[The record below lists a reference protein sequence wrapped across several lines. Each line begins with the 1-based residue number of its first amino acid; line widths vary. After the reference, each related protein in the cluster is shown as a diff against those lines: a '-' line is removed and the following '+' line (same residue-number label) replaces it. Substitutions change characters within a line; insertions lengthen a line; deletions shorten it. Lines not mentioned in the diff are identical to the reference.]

1 LIRGLWY
8 KEKTRN
14 MKLKAIITCTLCA
27 SLILQAGLVCAGQT
41 DEQIQK
47 ACPNP
52 SAITNTGVPTENQ
65 QEDLSKLTPE
75 ERKWY
80 KTFQE
85 GTFLIA
91 GWQEI
96 SKEILENTPPE
107 LREHQ
112 RQRLEQLGRIIGME
126 WCKDNAVRRVDNKML
141 KEWGE
146 ALKKTARTN
155 PEHLPEVIASID
167 EQLNSILN

>member
-1 LIRGLWY
+1 
-8 KEKTRN
+8 
-14 MKLKAIITCTLCA
+14 MKLNTISICTLCMMMFFQVNLA
-27 SLILQAGLVCAGQT
+27 CA
-41 DEQIQK
+41 EQDDQQLK
-47 ACPNP
+47 SCPNP
-52 SAITNTGVPTENQ
+52 TTTATQTSNQ

-141 KEWGE
+141 KEWGD
-146 ALKKTARTN
+146 ALKETARTN
-155 PEHLPEVIASID
+155 PEQLPEVIASID
-167 EQLNSILN
+167 KQLNNILN